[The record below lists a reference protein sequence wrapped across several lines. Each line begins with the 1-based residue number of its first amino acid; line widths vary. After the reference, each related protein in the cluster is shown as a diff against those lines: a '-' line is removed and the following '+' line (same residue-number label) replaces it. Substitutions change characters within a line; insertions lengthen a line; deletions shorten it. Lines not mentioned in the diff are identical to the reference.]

1 MIAPSEYILER
12 REMIEREYDPV
23 LLAFILDVK
32 PMRLSKVKE
41 QLVEA
46 VSQMESDEKAYIY
59 HPDNA
64 SIPRWVGQAV
74 GCVANYKSADI
85 DFKTAYKTVLGL
97 MAEEDYD
104 ARRFLFVVVDGCYL
118 NKSEAIRNKLDR
130 IIEQKNLPVWD
141 RQDIRPII
149 YQTEGVSCGNP
160 WYECLTIDLDNLASY
175 IKDTY
180 KNGRTETS
188 EEDEADEATDV
199 QS

>member
-1 MIAPSEYILER
+1 
-12 REMIEREYDPV
+12 MIEREYDPV

-32 PMRLSKVKE
+32 PMILPQVKE

-59 HPDNA
+59 HPGNA
-64 SIPRWVGQAV
+64 NIPRWVGQAV
-74 GCVANYKSADI
+74 GCVANYKPAKI

-104 ARRFLFVVVDGCYL
+104 ARRFLFVVIDGCYL
-118 NKSEAIRNKLDR
+118 HKSEAIRHKLDR

-141 RQDIRPII
+141 RQEIKPII
-149 YQTEGVSCGNP
+149 YQTEGVSSGNT
-160 WYECLTIDLDNLASY
+160 WHDCLTISLDNLASC

-188 EEDEADEATDV
+188 EEDEADKTRDI
-199 QS
+199 Q